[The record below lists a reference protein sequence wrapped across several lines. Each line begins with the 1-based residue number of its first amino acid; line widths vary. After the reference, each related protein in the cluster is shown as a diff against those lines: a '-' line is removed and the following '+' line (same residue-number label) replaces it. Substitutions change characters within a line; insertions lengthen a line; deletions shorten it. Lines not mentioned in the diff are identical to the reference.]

1 MKNKR
6 FNFLMKTFFLF
17 AIFSMV
23 IVSCKKDPVAEDP
36 IASFQY
42 EASTDNYLEV
52 TFTNYSQNATTYSWD
67 FGDGESSTEKNPVH
81 TYAGDGTYTVV
92 LTASNADGVSATFS
106 ENFTLTDPIG
116 ELRIL
121 TGDDS
126 KEWRLLR
133 EGVSVGVSP
142 DAGSFGSWWG
152 LSNDGTRPCK
162 YFHTWTFHTDGTF
175 DFDDAGY
182 MFGDDF
188 VFNDTQAQYGTCFE
202 ATAANMVNK
211 DGTDISSWL
220 SGTHNF
226 DFDPLA
232 GKLTVSGDG
241 AWIGMIKVTPGGDV
255 AVPQSSIV
263 YDISISEGIACDT
276 MLVSVTGDGFYW
288 GFKLVSYDNPVDE
301 PDVVTDAAPWGED
314 LPDVTP
320 TSLGHTFASDA
331 GGTGGLDTVASVSTV
346 VFGVDAAG
354 TTSIGEFTRTS
365 DQYQELKM
373 MIQPDP
379 QDIQF
384 DNFTQVSV
392 DVYFPSSNTYTGTA
406 ANAGADGLTQFFE
419 IGFADA
425 SQTQEWWNGLTYY
438 NSQADGELAED
449 TWITLTYDIADVKA
463 RTDIDMIIIRMGGNG
478 HTEGGT
484 FYIRNL
490 IFQ

>member
-6 FNFLMKTFFLF
+6 FNFLMQTIFLF

-23 IVSCKKDPVAEDP
+23 IVSCKKDPVAKDP

-81 TYAGDGTYTVV
+81 TFAGDGTYTVV

-162 YFHTWTFHTDGTF
+162 YYHTWTFHTDGTF

-188 VFNDTQAQYGTCFE
+188 VFNDTQPQYGTCFE

-288 GFKLVSYDNPVDE
+288 GFKLVSYDNPADE
-301 PDVVTDAAPWGED
+301 PDVVTDVAPWGED
-314 LPDVTP
+314 LPDWTP
-320 TSLGHTFASDA
+320 TSLGHTFESAA
-331 GGTGGLDTVASVSTV
+331 GGDGLDTITSGSTIVYGVS
-346 VFGVDAAG
+346 DPAG
-354 TTSIGEFTRTS
+354 GATNVGEFSRSTE
-365 DQYQELKM
+365 QYQELKM
-373 MIQPDP
+373 TSTPDWN
-379 QDIQF
+379 DIQF
-384 DNFTQVSV
+384 DNFTSVSI
-392 DVYFPSSNTYTGTA
+392 DVYFPSSNDYTGDLA
-406 ANAGADGLTQFFE
+406 QFFE
-419 IGFADA
+419 IAFADA
-425 SQTQEWWNGLTYY
+425 SQTQNWWESYEFY
-438 NSQADGELAED
+438 NTDNIALDQ
-449 TWITLTYDIADVKA
+449 WVTLTYDIAAVKA
-463 RTDIDMIIIRMGGNG
+463 RTDIDMIVIRMGGNG
-478 HTEGGT
+478 HTTPGT
-484 FYIRNL
+484 FYVKNL